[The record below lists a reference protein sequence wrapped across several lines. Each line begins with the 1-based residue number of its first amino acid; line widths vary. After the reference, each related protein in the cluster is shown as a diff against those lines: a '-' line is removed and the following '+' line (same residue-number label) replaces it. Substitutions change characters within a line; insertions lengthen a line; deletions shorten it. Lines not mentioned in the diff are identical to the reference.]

1 VWIGTELGASVYDFK
16 KDVSV
21 SIIPKLKITKASTL
35 EGQTLK
41 ERNNNELKYDNNTID
56 FQFIGISFFD
66 ENQIKYRYKLTGFDN
81 DYIYINNPNSN
92 SIRYTNL
99 PPNSY
104 NFQVQ
109 SSIDSNDWSDPQSI
123 DFTIRQPFYSTYWFL
138 ISVTLA
144 VVIILYSIYR
154 IRFYFILENQKK
166 LKKQVGVRTKE
177 IQRMNN
183 EIQAQ
188 NEELIS
194 QSEEIATNNEK
205 LEEIVQDRT
214 QKLKEQNERL
224 SKYAFMNS
232 HELRGPICRMIG
244 LLNLLKKTKSEEQK
258 KILDLIQETGLELD
272 VITKQINQIL
282 DTVDLSGLYESNSI
296 EIINAKIKAIEKD

>member
-1 VWIGTELGASVYDFK
+1 
-16 KDVSV
+16 
-21 SIIPKLKITKASTL
+21 
-35 EGQTLK
+35 
-41 ERNNNELKYDNNTID
+41 
-56 FQFIGISFFD
+56 
-66 ENQIKYRYKLTGFDN
+66 
-81 DYIYINNPNSN
+81 
-92 SIRYTNL
+92 
-99 PPNSY
+99 
-104 NFQVQ
+104 
-109 SSIDSNDWSDPQSI
+109 
-123 DFTIRQPFYSTYWFL
+123 
-138 ISVTLA
+138 
-144 VVIILYSIYR
+144 
-154 IRFYFILENQKK
+154 
-166 LKKQVGVRTKE
+166 VGVRTKE

-244 LLNLLKKTKSEEQK
+244 LLNLLKITKSEEQK